1 MSTLP
6 SQYGG
11 AYLCH
16 LRNLATSVVTA
27 RDSEVSGRQMNS
39 KMSHDIGFDIVE
51 LFTAPDFIEGEWERF
66 YKVNGFPGCIYYGHA
81 I

>member
-1 MSTLP
+1 
-6 SQYGG
+6 
-11 AYLCH
+11 
-16 LRNLATSVVTA
+16 
-27 RDSEVSGRQMNS
+27 MNS